1 MLQRAQD
8 LYRLITQQRPAIAG
22 VLIAA
27 VLGTA
32 LWQAQNF
39 RLDASSDSL
48 VLENDDDLRYY
59 RETREQ
65 YGSDDFLV
73 VTYDP
78 QADLFSDAALDD
90 LEQLKAGLLKVPGIA
105 NATTLL
111 DVPLIA
117 SPPMSLTEIQQGIRT
132 LRSPGTDRELARQEF
147 TTSTLYRELIINAEG
162 TVTAMQLNLQR
173 DEAFQQLADR
183 RQQLQRI
190 RAEEG
195 LSAEQQAE
203 MAQIEEAYRLGKIEN
218 QAALARTIAG
228 VRAVMAQF
236 EERAELHLGGVPMI
250 ASDMIDFVA
259 SDIEVFGIGIGA
271 FIILLLIVTFRQL
284 RWVLV
289 PAVICGAVSLT
300 MTGFLGLMDWPV
312 TVVSSNFISLALII
326 TLSLI
331 VHLIVRYRELQVADP
346 NRPQGELI
354 DETLRSKFAPS
365 FYTAA
370 TTVVS
375 FASLV
380 VSDIRP
386 VIDFGLMMV
395 WGVVI
400 AFVMTFLMW
409 PTALAPLRSGST
421 PREES
426 DITHTITQAFA
437 GLIARRGNAVLAV
450 YALLIIAG
458 IIGISRIT
466 VENRFIDYFKSDTEI
481 YQGMVLIDKEL
492 GGTTP
497 LDVIIDAPQDFIE
510 QQAEM
515 DEFAL
520 PGFGDEVD
528 PVASGESYWYN
539 PYQLQQ
545 VEDIHAYLD
554 GLDETGKVLSLATTT
569 SLLKQLTG
577 GAQLNSFVL
586 NLVYRFLPTDIRE
599 ILVDPYMS
607 DDGNQVR
614 FAIRIIDSDPNL
626 SRDALLK
633 KIRADLQ
640 EKFELT
646 PEQVNLTGALV
657 LYNNV
662 LQSLVG
668 SQITTMFAVFVA
680 IMVMFLLLFRSLRVA
695 LIAVLP
701 TGVAAGLILGLMG
714 SIGIPLDIMTI
725 TIAAITIGIGV
736 DNAIHYTHR
745 FREELARSGDPTAS
759 MRAAHGSVGRAMYYT
774 SVIVTLGFSILAL
787 SNFIPSIYFGLF
799 TGLAMLI
806 ALIANLTLLPLLLMR
821 FAPRG

>member
-1 MLQRAQD
+1 MLDRLLN
-8 LYRLITQQRPAIAG
+8 LYRLMTQQRPAIAG
-22 VLIAA
+22 VLIVA
-27 VLGTA
+27 VLA
-32 LWQAQNF
+32 VAAWQAQEF

-48 VLENDDDLRYY
+48 VLENDEDLRYY
-59 RETREQ
+59 RQIREQ

-73 VTYDP
+73 MTYQP

-90 LEQLKAGLLKVPGIA
+90 LAALKQQLLEVPGIA
-105 NATTLL
+105 SATTLL
-111 DVPLIA
+111 DVPLIN

-132 LRSPGTDRELARQEF
+132 LRDPGTNREMARTEF
-147 TTSTLYRELIINAEG
+147 TTSELYKELIINAEG
-162 TVTAMQLNLQR
+162 TVTAMLLNLSPDTAFRELSDQR
-173 DEAFQQLADR
+173 QA
-183 RQQLQRI
+183 LQRK
-190 RAEEG
+190 RAEDG
-195 LSAEQQAE
+195 LSETEQAE
-203 MAQIEEAYRLGKIEN
+203 MAQVEEAYRAAKIRN
-218 QAALARTIAG
+218 QAELAKTIAG
-228 VRAVMAQF
+228 VRAVMAEF
-236 EERAELHLGGVPMI
+236 DERAELHLGGVPMI

-259 SDIEVFGIGIGA
+259 SDIEIFGIGIGA
-271 FIILLLIVTFRQL
+271 FILLLLIVTFRQL
-284 RWVLV
+284 RWVLI
-289 PAVICGAVSLT
+289 PAAICGAVSLT
-300 MTGFLGLMDWPV
+300 MTGFLGMMDWPV

-354 DETLRSKFAPS
+354 DETLRSKIAPS

-409 PTALAPLRSGST
+409 PTALAPFSSGST

-426 DITHTITQAFA
+426 DITHRITQAFA
-437 GLIARRGNAVLAV
+437 GLIARRGNGVLAV

-497 LDVIIDAPQDFIE
+497 LDVIIDAPQDFLDQE
-510 QQAEM
+510 AEM

-545 VEDIHAYLD
+545 VEEIHAYLD
-554 GLDETGKVLSLATTT
+554 SLPETGKVLSLATTT
-569 SLLKQLTG
+569 ALLKDLTD

-586 NLVYRFLPTDIRE
+586 NLVYRFLPQDIRE
-599 ILVDPYMS
+599 ILVEPYLS
-607 DDGNQVR
+607 EDGNQVR
-614 FAIRIIDSDPNL
+614 FAIRVIDSDPNL
-626 SRDALLK
+626 SRNALLQQVEAELIEK
-633 KIRADLQ
+633 FDLQ
-640 EKFELT
+640 
-646 PEQVNLTGALV
+646 PEQLHLTGALV

-668 SQITTMFAVFVA
+668 SQVTTMVAVFIA
-680 IMVMFLLLFRSLRVA
+680 ILAMFLLLFRSLTVA
-695 LIAVLP
+695 LIAVIP

-714 SIGIPLDIMTI
+714 GIGIPLDIMTI

-745 FREELARSGDPTAS
+745 FREELAKTGDPTAS

-821 FAPRG
+821 LAPR

>member
-1 MLQRAQD
+1 MLQRAQN
-8 LYRLITQQRPAIAG
+8 LYRLITQQQPAIAA

-48 VLENDDDLRYY
+48 VLENDADLRYY

-78 QADLFSDAALDD
+78 QTDLFSDAALDD

-105 NATTLL
+105 SATTLL

-132 LRSPGTDRELARQEF
+132 LRSPGTDRELARKEF

-190 RAEEG
+190 RAEQG
-195 LSAEQQAE
+195 LDADQQAE
-203 MAQIEEAYRLGKIEN
+203 MAQIEEDYRLAKIEN

-228 VRAVMAQF
+228 VRAVMAEF
-236 EERAELHLGGVPMI
+236 DERAELHLGGVPMI

-289 PAVICGAVSLT
+289 PAAICGAVSLT

-346 NRPQGELI
+346 NRPQGALI

-400 AFVMTFLMW
+400 AFCMTFLMW
-409 PTALAPLRSGST
+409 PTALAPFSSGST

-426 DITHTITQAFA
+426 DITHRITQTFA

-497 LDVIIDAPQDFIE
+497 LDVIIDAPQDFID

-554 GLDETGKVLSLATTT
+554 SLPETGKVLSLATTT

-586 NLVYRFLPTDIRE
+586 NLVYRFLPNDIRE

-626 SRDALLK
+626 SRDALLT

-640 EKFELT
+640 EQFELT

-680 IMVMFLLLFRSLRVA
+680 ILVMFLLLFRSLRVA

-714 SIGIPLDIMTI
+714 GIGIPLDIMTI

-745 FREELARSGDPTAS
+745 FREELKATGDPTAS

-821 FAPRG
+821 FAPRS